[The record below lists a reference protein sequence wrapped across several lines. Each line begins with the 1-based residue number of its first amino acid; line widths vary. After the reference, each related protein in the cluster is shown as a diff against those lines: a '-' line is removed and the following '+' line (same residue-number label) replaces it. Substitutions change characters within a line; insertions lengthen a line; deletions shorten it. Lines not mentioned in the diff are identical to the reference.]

1 MRPSDAG
8 IDREELRRAVA
19 DADLRVLLMSLYHLT
34 GDEKWL
40 ADPYRPVRDVRL
52 IADPSAGLSDTAQAE
67 IRAAAEEVLA
77 AGTPPVVTT
86 LDDDRLRHLMET
98 CLGESI
104 DPMYVAMMREDMG
117 FAPDTIGWDRP
128 PAPEAVDAMSAVI
141 VGSGVFG
148 VAMAARLQEL
158 GLPYTVLEK
167 NTDVGG
173 TWFENRYPGCRVDTP
188 NHFYSFSFAPNDSW
202 SHYFSPRAEVF
213 EYVRRCVDTL
223 GIRPH
228 IRFSTT
234 LTGAR
239 WDDRR
244 GRWRIEVQGPEGG
257 EVLEAAVL
265 ISGIGQL
272 NRPSI
277 PAIPGLED
285 FGGALFHSARWPED
299 LDLAGKRVA
308 VVGNG
313 ASGMQIVPAIA
324 DEVASL
330 TVYQR
335 SPQWA
340 RPVTQ
345 YQQAVPAG
353 MNWLIRH
360 VPFYATWNRFT
371 LFWRYGDGLLPFI
384 RKDPEWPH
392 PERSLNRVNDRHRN
406 ELTEHIRAELAGRED
421 LLDACI
427 PTYPPY
433 GKRILIDAGWY
444 RTLVKPGVDLVTAGI
459 ERFTPTGIRT
469 ADGREREFDVVVMA
483 TGFVVT
489 DLTARLG
496 IVGRDGAALADRWA
510 GENPSAYLGITVP
523 EFPNLFLL
531 YGPNTNLGHGGSLIF
546 HAECQARYIAKLL
559 VEMVER
565 GAGSVECRQ
574 EVHDDYV
581 ARVDAAHAELIWTH
595 PGMTTY
601 YRNRFGRV
609 ISVSPWRLVD
619 YWAMT
624 HDPDLSDFELR
635 HVSDDRVAP
644 LAGSAT

>member
-1 MRPSDAG
+1 MRPADAG
-8 IDREELRRAVA
+8 IDRNELHRAVA
-19 DADLRVLLMSLYHLT
+19 AADLRVLLMSLYHLT

-40 ADPYRPVRDVRL
+40 ADPYRPARDVRL
-52 IADPSAGLSDTAQAE
+52 IADPAAGLPKPVQEE
-67 IRAAAEEVLA
+67 IRQAAEELVA
-77 AGTPPVVTT
+77 AGTAPVVTS
-86 LDDDRLRHLMET
+86 LDDQQLGRMMQA

-104 DPMYVAMMREDMG
+104 EPVYVAMMREDMG
-117 FAPDTIGWDRP
+117 FVEDSVTWRDAAPP
-128 PAPEAVDAMSAVI
+128 PGAEKLWVVI
-141 VGSGVFG
+141 VGSGVFA
-148 VAMAARLQEL
+148 VAMAARLQRL
-158 GLPYTVLEK
+158 GLPYTIVEK
-167 NTDVGG
+167 NPDVGG
-173 TWFENRYPGCRVDTP
+173 TWFENQYPGCRVDTP

-213 EYVRRCVDTL
+213 SYVRRCVDDL

-234 LTGAR
+234 LVAAE
-239 WDDRR
+239 WDSECAV
-244 GRWRIEVQGPEGG
+244 WRIRLETPEGPQT
-257 EVLEAAVL
+257 VDAAVL
-265 ISGIGQL
+265 VSGIGQL

-277 PAIPGLED
+277 PDIPGVGD
-285 FGGALFHSARWPED
+285 FDGPLFHSARWPAD
-299 LDLAGKRVA
+299 LDVRGRRVA

-324 DEVASL
+324 DDVASL

-340 RPVTQ
+340 RPVPQ
-345 YQQAVPAG
+345 YQQPVPAG
-353 MNWLIRH
+353 TNWLIRN
-360 VPFYATWNRFT
+360 VPFYGVWNRFT

-384 RKDPEWPH
+384 TKDPQWPH
-392 PERSLNRVNDRHRN
+392 PERSLNRVNDRHRQ
-406 ELTEHIRAELAGRED
+406 ELTDHIHAELAGHEELID
-421 LLDACI
+421 GCL

-444 RTLVKPGVDLVTAGI
+444 RTLTKPHVELVTSAIDRVTAAGI
-459 ERFTPTGIRT
+459 VTD
-469 ADGREREFDVVVMA
+469 DGREREFDVIVMA

-496 IVGRDGAALADRWA
+496 ITGRGGVTLADRWA
-510 GENPSAYLGITVP
+510 GDNPGAYLGISVP
-523 EFPNLFLL
+523 DFPNLFLL

-559 VEMVER
+559 VAMAER
-565 GAGSVECRQ
+565 GLGSVEVRR

-595 PGMTTY
+595 PGMSTY
-601 YRNRFGRV
+601 YRNRHGRV
-609 ISVSPWRLVD
+609 ISVSPFRLVD

-624 HDPDLSDFELR
+624 HDPDLADFDTRPAAREQDDELAR
-635 HVSDDRVAP
+635 I
-644 LAGSAT
+644 GT